1 MNRGRQNYLLTDG
14 GWILVVKH
22 NFHTTDVE
30 GNGKRIYLQRKGVAD
45 GCAGEG
51 LERGDQYWGINY
63 TLPPP
68 HEKTG
73 TDRTNDASVA
83 GGTEGPGGTFGA
95 CRDMGPGERMRGDGT
110 GPNAGSTG
118 SWTDTDTDLL
128 TI

>member
-63 TLPPP
+63 TLPPRMKRQEQIEP
-68 HEKTG
+68 MMQ
-73 TDRTNDASVA
+73 AWL
-83 GGTEGPGGTFGA
+83 GA
-95 CRDMGPGERMRGDGT
+95 LKVLEAHLAPVGIWGRERG
-110 GPNAGSTG
+110 
-118 SWTDTDTDLL
+118 
-128 TI
+128 